1 MGKRVQIL
9 YGKLRVSL
17 LCSLEWIPRPCV
29 ESFGKPL
36 YYHKHMAN
44 RTQQGFSLFNNWV
57 TPKYSLFNTRKFE
70 EISRRKIIPN
80 KGNNEGD
87 VDEIAL

>member
-1 MGKRVQIL
+1 
-9 YGKLRVSL
+9 
-17 LCSLEWIPRPCV
+17 
-29 ESFGKPL
+29 
-36 YYHKHMAN
+36 MAN

-80 KGNNEGD
+80 KGNSEGD
-87 VDEIAL
+87 VDEIGL